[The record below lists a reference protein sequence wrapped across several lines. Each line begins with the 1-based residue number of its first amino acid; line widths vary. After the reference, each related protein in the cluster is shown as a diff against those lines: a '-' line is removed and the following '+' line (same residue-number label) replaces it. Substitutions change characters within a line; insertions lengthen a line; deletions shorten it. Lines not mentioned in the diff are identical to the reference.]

1 VPVLTDTLPGVAIMT
16 VPTDDVRGIIVA
28 DDPCGQAGM
37 MTVEVHPCV
46 GFPGD
51 ALPG

>member
-1 VPVLTDTLPGVAIMT
+1 VPVLTATLPGVAVMT
-16 VPTDDVRGIIVA
+16 APADAARGIMP